1 MHDGP
6 HDVPHAHP
14 HDVSHAHPHDVSHAH
29 PHDIADGHSRTH
41 PHAHPH
47 PHARPGHNAARDAAQ
62 WQTPHPP
69 GHAHEPATPHERDFD
84 LVEASFVEGF
94 ARCSDATSFLRLAGI
109 PFEGVAADGRRL
121 HLLRVEIE
129 DMTDVGSAVPLLG
142 GAGMRYDPL
151 PEKLVSRRRHL
162 RFAYH
167 DGTQLARL
175 TFAEARSLAT
185 L

>member
-6 HDVPHAHP
+6 HNHP
-14 HDVSHAHPHDVSHAH
+14 HEHP
-29 PHDIADGHSRTH
+29 
-41 PHAHPH
+41 
-47 PHARPGHNAARDAAQ
+47 RPRSGHNAARDAAQ
-62 WQTPHPP
+62 WQTPHLPP
-69 GHAHEPATPHERDFD
+69 GHAEEPAAPHERDLD

-121 HLLRVEIE
+121 CLLRVEVG

-142 GAGMRYDPL
+142 GEGMRYDPL

-167 DGTQLARL
+167 DGAQLVRL
-175 TFAEARSLAT
+175 GFAEARGLAA

>member
-6 HDVPHAHP
+6 HNHP
-14 HDVSHAHPHDVSHAH
+14 HEHP
-29 PHDIADGHSRTH
+29 
-41 PHAHPH
+41 
-47 PHARPGHNAARDAAQ
+47 RPRSGHNAARDAAQ
-62 WQTPHPP
+62 WQTPHLPP
-69 GHAHEPATPHERDFD
+69 GHAEEPAAPHERDLD

-109 PFEGVAADGRRL
+109 PFEGVGADGRRL
-121 HLLRVEIE
+121 CLLRVEVE
-129 DMTDVGSAVPLLG
+129 DMTDVGSAVPLLD

-167 DGTQLARL
+167 DGAQLVRL
-175 TFAEARSLAT
+175 GFAEARELTA

>member
-6 HDVPHAHP
+6 HDHPHGHP
-14 HDVSHAHPHDVSHAH
+14 HDHT
-29 PHDIADGHSRTH
+29 RTH
-41 PHAHPH
+41 T
-47 PHARPGHNAARDAAQ
+47 RSGDNAGRDAAQ
-62 WQTPHPP
+62 WQTPHLPP
-69 GHAHEPATPHERDFD
+69 GHVDEPAAPHERDLD

-121 HLLRVEIE
+121 CLLRVEVE
-129 DMTDVGSAVPLLG
+129 DTTDVGSAVPLLG

-162 RFAYH
+162 SFAYH
-167 DGTQLARL
+167 DGAQLVRL
-175 TFAEARSLAT
+175 GFAEARGLAA

>member
-6 HDVPHAHP
+6 HDHP
-14 HDVSHAHPHDVSHAH
+14 RDHRHEHSHART
-29 PHDIADGHSRTH
+29 DGHQ
-41 PHAHPH
+41 
-47 PHARPGHNAARDAAQ
+47 HARPGHNAARDATQ
-62 WQTPHPP
+62 WQTPHLPP
-69 GHAHEPATPHERDFD
+69 GHAEEPAAPHERDLD

-109 PFEGVAADGRRL
+109 PFVGVGADGRQL
-121 HLLRVEIE
+121 HLLRVEVE

-151 PEKLVSRRRHL
+151 PEGLVSRRRFL

-167 DGTQLARL
+167 DGAQLVRLGFADARAL
-175 TFAEARSLAT
+175 VAL
-185 L
+185 